1 MSAKSL
7 GLFLAAFLLWSV
19 LPAWSQGESQ
29 PQLPDGKE
37 KSIIQNGCGTCHE
50 MKVVTSAGHT
60 REDWVTALRMM
71 VNVGA
76 PVPEDQ
82 FDATVD
88 YLTKNFP
95 EKPKPP
101 AVKIP
106 GPVDVTIKEWTV
118 PTPGSRPH
126 DPLVA
131 HDGYIWYTGQ
141 MANVL
146 GRFDPKTE
154 QFKEFHIPDP
164 ISGPHGLTEDKDGNI
179 WYTANFKAYIGRF
192 NPKTGEFTEYHIPD
206 PKAHDPHTPIFDQKG
221 TLFFTV
227 QTSDYV
233 GRLLPKTGEIK
244 VVPVPTPKA
253 NPYGMVV
260 TSKGIPYFVEWM
272 ANKVTSI
279 NPDTME
285 LHEYVLPNE
294 GTRPRRVAITPDDVL
309 YYSDYFRGYLGR
321 FDTKTGATA
330 EWPSPGGPDSRPYA
344 IAFINGVVWYVE
356 SNTKPNEVVRFD
368 PKTEKFQTWPI
379 PSGGGV
385 VRNMMK
391 TPDGN
396 MWLACSGVNKIAF
409 VQVKKN
415 SEMAGMTH

>member
-1 MSAKSL
+1 MLTKPL
-7 GLFLAAFLLWSV
+7 IGLLAAFLCSG
-19 LPAWSQGESQ
+19 LPAWSQN
-29 PQLPDGKE
+29 QLPDGNEKE
-37 KSIIQNGCGTCHE
+37 TVANACIACHE
-50 MKVVTSAGHT
+50 LKTVTSAGHT
-60 REDWVTALRMM
+60 KEDWTTVLRMM
-71 VNVGA
+71 VNIGA
-76 PVPEDQ
+76 PVPADR
-82 FDATVD
+82 FDAVRD
-88 YLTKNFP
+88 YLAKALP

-101 AVKIP
+101 AVAIP
-106 GPVDVTIKEWTV
+106 GSVEVSIKEWTV

-126 DPLVA
+126 DPMVA
-131 HDGYIWYTGQ
+131 RDGYIWYTGQ

-146 GRFDPKTE
+146 GRFDPRTE
-154 QFKEFHIPDP
+154 QFKEFPLKTP
-164 ISGPHGLTEDKDGNI
+164 ISGPHGLVEDKDGNI
-179 WYTANFKAYIGRF
+179 WFAAIFKGYIGKF
-192 NPKTGEFTEYHIPD
+192 NPKTGDITEYPTHDPD
-206 PKAHDPHTPIFDQKG
+206 ARDPHTPIFDQKG
-221 TLFFTV
+221 ILFFTM
-227 QTSDYV
+227 QSSNMV
-233 GRLLPKTGEIK
+233 GRINPKTGEVK
-244 VVPVPTPKA
+244 VVHVPTPKS

-279 NPDTME
+279 NPETME
-285 LHEYVLPNE
+285 LHEYTLPNE

-321 FDTKTGATA
+321 FDTKTGKTA

-344 IAFINGVVWYVE
+344 IAYVNGVVWYVE

-409 VQVKKN
+409 VEVKGN
-415 SEMAGMTH
+415 SRMGQGN